1 MGDYIHSSGNPD
13 SVLATVKA
21 RYGVTVAA
29 IIEMKSV
36 LEDTRVN
43 VVGGLKVGIDIW
55 EISILPF
62 LLNNSEV
69 WADIPKGAVEQLEDL
84 QRMFYRFLFATP
96 ISTPSPALLWEAGGW
111 TMHYRIIMRKLT
123 FYHHIVSLEED
134 AVASRVARVAD
145 RAGYPGLVKEYKS
158 LCDEL
163 QLPHPATMSALSW
176 KRKVKHAVMNANR
189 SYLLDQIERNYQ
201 KLDYETLK

>member
-1 MGDYIHSSGNPD
+1 MGN
-13 SVLATVKA
+13 A
-21 RYGVTVAA
+21 
-29 IIEMKSV
+29 
-36 LEDTRVN
+36 
-43 VVGGLKVGIDIW
+43 
-55 EISILPF
+55 
-62 LLNNSEV
+62 
-69 WADIPKGAVEQLEDL
+69 
-84 QRMFYRFLFATP
+84 
-96 ISTPSPALLWEAGGW
+96 
-111 TMHYRIIMRKLT
+111 
-123 FYHHIVSLEED
+123 LEED

-201 KLDYETLK
+201 KLDYETLKQEFELKEYVKNLCMHGGRMKFRIRAKMVKNVKFNFSSDPVYSSQLWHCTHCDMMDSQSHITKCESYKYLREGKDLSSDKDLVKYFSDVISLREKID

>member
-1 MGDYIHSSGNPD
+1 
-13 SVLATVKA
+13 
-21 RYGVTVAA
+21 
-29 IIEMKSV
+29 
-36 LEDTRVN
+36 
-43 VVGGLKVGIDIW
+43 
-55 EISILPF
+55 
-62 LLNNSEV
+62 
-69 WADIPKGAVEQLEDL
+69 
-84 QRMFYRFLFATP
+84 
-96 ISTPSPALLWEAGGW
+96 
-111 TMHYRIIMRKLT
+111 MHNRIIMRKLT